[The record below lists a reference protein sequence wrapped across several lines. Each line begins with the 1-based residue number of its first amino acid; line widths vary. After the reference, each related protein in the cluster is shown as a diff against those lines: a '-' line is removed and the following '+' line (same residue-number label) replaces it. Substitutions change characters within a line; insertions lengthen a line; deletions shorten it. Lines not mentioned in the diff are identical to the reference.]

1 MDRQEQT
8 DMTDHKGLP
17 VAGYVAQTSEAVQM
31 VNLNKQAEERILRDI
46 DLYGMNPDV
55 DKRWLAIARTHIE
68 QGFMAMNRAIFKPQR
83 IELPEVE

>member
-1 MDRQEQT
+1 
-8 DMTDHKGLP
+8 MTDHKGLP
-17 VAGYVAQTSEAVQM
+17 VAGYVSQTNEAVQM

>member
-1 MDRQEQT
+1 
-8 DMTDHKGLP
+8 MTDHKGLP

-31 VNLNKQAEERILRDI
+31 VNFNKQAEERILRDI

-55 DKRWLAIARTHIE
+55 DKRWLAIAKRHIE

-83 IELPEVE
+83 IELPETE